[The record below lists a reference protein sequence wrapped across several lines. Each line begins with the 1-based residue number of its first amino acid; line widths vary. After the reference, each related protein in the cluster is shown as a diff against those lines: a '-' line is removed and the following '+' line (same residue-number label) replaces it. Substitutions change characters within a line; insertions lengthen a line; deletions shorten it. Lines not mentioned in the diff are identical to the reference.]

1 MYFLILYVYGRYFW
15 CIGWWWVYWDEWCV
29 WLEVWC
35 YDNSIISEN
44 VYYGN
49 DVGDVYLNELIK
61 ENLILKCLNVCNF
74 REDEIYEK
82 IEC

>member
-1 MYFLILYVYGRYFW
+1 MGDIFGVQVDDEYIEMKDVYDQK
-15 CIGWWWVYWDEWCV
+15 CDV
-29 WLEVWC
+29 

-82 IEC
+82 IECQILICEV

>member
-1 MYFLILYVYGRYFW
+1 MGDIFGVQVDDEYIEMNDVYDW
-15 CIGWWWVYWDEWCV
+15 KCDVKN
-29 WLEVWC
+29 
-35 YDNSIISEN
+35 NSIISEN

-74 REDEIYEK
+74 REDV
-82 IEC
+82 